1 MKDPASVEAQQR
13 AENEL
18 EAIGV
23 GITVAILAIIVKRL
37 QSFDDKTTVVNAYAS
52 MPEDLKAI
60 QAAIE
65 RGDKALTEKV
75 NEIFE
80 RMAKGNDAWAK
91 RYYDAAKLEQL
102 GFADN
107 LMLKELYDSGLK
119 NAIQDV
125 RSLVNTSALGIADAD
140 GVWMPLRDAYT
151 KIVGQA
157 AVDMVTGK
165 EAGEKAVQKAV
176 DSLVRY
182 GVRVKYPNTTRD
194 LYGAVRMNVMDA
206 YRQSMVAMRMQQ
218 GLEFGADGVEV
229 SAHSPCAPDH
239 EPYQGRQFSFESFNR
254 IQDALDRDI
263 VTGANCM
270 HTTYPVILG
279 MSPAISNS
287 KLRKMNEDS
296 WKDVTVTGLS
306 GKNLTMTRYEAS
318 QYQRRIENAI
328 RQANVKQYVTGEDMG
343 AYIKRTKAAY
353 RAISAQAGLP
363 TMLERTRVY
372 VI

>member
-1 MKDPASVEAQQR
+1 MKDPASVDAQQR
-13 AENEL
+13 AEDEL

-23 GITVAILAIIVKRL
+23 GITVSILAIIVKRL
-37 QSFDDKTTVVNAYAS
+37 QSFDDKTTIVNAYAS

-60 QAAIE
+60 QDAIY
-65 RGDKALTEKV
+65 RGDKALTDKV
-75 NEIFE
+75 EEIFK
-80 RMAKGNDAWAK
+80 RMAWGNDEWAK
-91 RYYDAAKLEQL
+91 RYYIAANVEQM
-102 GFADN
+102 GFSINPA
-107 LMLKELYDSGLK
+107 LKELYDSGLK
-119 NAIQDV
+119 NAINDV
-125 RSLVNTSALGIADAD
+125 HTLVNTSALGIADAN
-140 GVWMPLRDAYT
+140 GEWMYLRDAYT
-151 KIVGQA
+151 QIVGQA
-157 AVDMVTGK
+157 AANMVTGAEAGK
-165 EAGEKAVQKAV
+165 EAVNKAV

-206 YRQSMVAMRMQQ
+206 YRQSMVAMRMRQ

-239 EPYQGRQFSFESFNR
+239 EPYQGRQFSFESFQR

-263 VTGANCM
+263 VTGANCA

-279 MSPAISNS
+279 MSPSVSNS
-287 KLRKMNEDS
+287 KLRKMNEES

-306 GKNLTMTRYEAS
+306 GKKMTMTRYEAS

-328 RQANVKQYVTGEDMG
+328 RQANVKQYVTGEDMRD
-343 AYIKRTKAAY
+343 YVKRTTSAY
-353 RAISAQAGLP
+353 KAISAQAGLP